1 MSKCSAVQQ
10 GDEMACGR
18 CGLRWGVADVDKPAC
33 LQHERRNGPRR
44 PSMPAFP
51 AGGFATPERR
61 QDPEQRAC
69 FEAMARSVDLREL
82 LTKYMRHMRAEEG
95 STGAA
100 WIGSDGRGY
109 FSGVAFSPAEV
120 AVLKLCAEEAEG
132 GA

>member
-1 MSKCSAVQQ
+1 MTCSAVQQ

-18 CGLRWGVADVDKPAC
+18 CGLRWGVADVDKPQC
-33 LQHERRNGPRR
+33 LQHERRSRPRAQGGPVL
-44 PSMPAFP
+44 PP
-51 AGGFATPERR
+51 GGFVVPERR

-69 FEAMARSVDLREL
+69 FEVLARAVDLREL
-82 LTKYMRHMRAEEG
+82 LIKYMRHMRAEEG

-109 FSGVAFSPAEV
+109 FSDVLFSPSEV
-120 AVLKLCAEEAEG
+120 ALLKLCAEEAEG